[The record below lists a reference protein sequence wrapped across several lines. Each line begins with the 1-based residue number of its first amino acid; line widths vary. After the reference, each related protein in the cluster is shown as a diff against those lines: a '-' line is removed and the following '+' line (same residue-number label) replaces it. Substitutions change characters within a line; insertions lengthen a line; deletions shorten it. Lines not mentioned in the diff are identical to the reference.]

1 MLETGSAETS
11 PKSFNIEIAGA
22 RGATVDHGA
31 AKIIDSGPT
40 NLRLKDLKIQ
50 KSLQRKKTVHC
61 VSPFHEASK
70 IVITV
75 SHFFFILQ
83 GSLHLGQAHTIEA
96 TRVQLNLNHWARVI
110 P

>member
-40 NLRLKDLKIQ
+40 NLRLKDLKIR
-50 KSLQRKKTVHC
+50 KSLQRKKTKKRFTAFPH
-61 VSPFHEASK
+61 SMKHQK
-70 IVITV
+70 
-75 SHFFFILQ
+75 L
-83 GSLHLGQAHTIEA
+83 
-96 TRVQLNLNHWARVI
+96 
-110 P
+110 